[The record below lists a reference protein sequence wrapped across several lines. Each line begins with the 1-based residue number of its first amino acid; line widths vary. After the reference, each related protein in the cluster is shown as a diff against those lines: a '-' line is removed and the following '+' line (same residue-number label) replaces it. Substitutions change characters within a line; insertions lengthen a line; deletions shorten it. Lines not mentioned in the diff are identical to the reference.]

1 MVKKI
6 NIFSCVSCGYE
17 SNKWLGK
24 CPSCNEWNSFVEDAK
39 FKGKHAA
46 GEYRNFG
53 ETGVM
58 ALPEIILSE
67 EERIKTGII
76 EADRV
81 FGGGIV
87 KGSIVLL
94 GGEPGIGKSTLA
106 LMLAG
111 KTAEQGCKVLYIS
124 GEESLAQIK
133 MRADRLK
140 ISSNNIFL
148 VTETAVE
155 KIAALIEKEK
165 PALVIIDS
173 IQTVYKD
180 GVDSVAGS
188 FTQVRESGA
197 HLLYTAKKT
206 GVPIIL
212 IGHVTKDGMIA
223 GPKTL
228 EHMVDAV
235 IYFESEKYL
244 QFRIL
249 RAEKNRF
256 GSTNEIGIFEM
267 TDEGLKEVKSP
278 SKMLLE
284 NLADEKTGSSI
295 VTVMEGTR
303 ALMLEIQALTGRRAY
318 GTPQRTVTGIDYNRF
333 LLILAIMERKIELSL
348 ESQDIFV
355 NVAGGIKVNETAA
368 DLAVA
373 AAIYSSFTERPV
385 STKTVFMGELGL
397 DGEVRQ
403 VKHLDLRIQEAQR
416 LGFNKCVIPAK
427 SKPGKTE
434 MNIVMIKD
442 IREIAGII
450 RQ

>member
-1 MVKKI
+1 M
-6 NIFSCVSCGYE
+6 
-17 SNKWLGK
+17 
-24 CPSCNEWNSFVEDAK
+24 
-39 FKGKHAA
+39 
-46 GEYRNFG
+46 
-53 ETGVM
+53 
-58 ALPEIILSE
+58 
-67 EERIKTGII
+67 
-76 EADRV
+76 
-81 FGGGIV
+81 
-87 KGSIVLL
+87 
-94 GGEPGIGKSTLA
+94 
-106 LMLAG
+106 
-111 KTAEQGCKVLYIS
+111 
-124 GEESLAQIK
+124 
-133 MRADRLK
+133 
-140 ISSNNIFL
+140 
-148 VTETAVE
+148 
-155 KIAALIEKEK
+155 
-165 PALVIIDS
+165 
-173 IQTVYKD
+173 
-180 GVDSVAGS
+180 
-188 FTQVRESGA
+188 
-197 HLLYTAKKT
+197 
-206 GVPIIL
+206 